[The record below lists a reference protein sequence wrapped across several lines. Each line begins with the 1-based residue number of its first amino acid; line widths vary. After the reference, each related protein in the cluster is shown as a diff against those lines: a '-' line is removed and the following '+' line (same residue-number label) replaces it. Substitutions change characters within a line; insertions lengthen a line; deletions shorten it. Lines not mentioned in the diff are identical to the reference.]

1 MSGKIN
7 KLDGSGTSMNVK
19 DAIAAGE
26 IIASVEPALL
36 AENAESLALLRG
48 CMDTGIKGNTLHTDV
63 IT

>member
-1 MSGKIN
+1 
-7 KLDGSGTSMNVK
+7 MNVK

-26 IIASVEPALL
+26 ITASVEPALL

-48 CMDTGIKGNTLHTDV
+48 CMDTGIKGNTPHTDV